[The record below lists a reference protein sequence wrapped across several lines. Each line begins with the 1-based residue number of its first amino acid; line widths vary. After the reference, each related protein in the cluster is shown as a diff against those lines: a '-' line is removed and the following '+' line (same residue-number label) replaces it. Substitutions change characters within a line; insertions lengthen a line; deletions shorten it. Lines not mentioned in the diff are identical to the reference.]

1 MNQETK
7 KLYEAFVSYLKK
19 SKSPHTARLYSRS
32 VKEFLEYLDKPLDKV
47 TTLDISAW
55 QDKLLER
62 VGSRSVET
70 MSAAL
75 KTFFKAIGRYDIAM
89 AVPSIRY
96 EARPINWLPEEKV
109 IEVIEAADPGL
120 HQAVLATGYEL
131 ALRVGEVVL
140 LERGWFNPKAR
151 VCKVRR
157 LKRKG
162 SIPLEDV
169 LPMREYFAEKL
180 QAYLESR
187 DDSLN
192 AMFVSRGKF
201 GVEEPRP
208 LTERGVNYIY
218 HLAAKRVGLNTRK
231 YSWHAFARHSR
242 LTNYAVQLM
251 KETGTADPL
260 KIMKFAGHVNI
271 KSTMVY
277 VHLAPTLLT

>member
-1 MNQETK
+1 MNREME
-7 KLYEAFVSYLKK
+7 KLYKAFVSYLEK
-19 SKSPHTARLYSRS
+19 SKSPHTARLYGRS
-32 VKEFLEYLDKPLDKV
+32 VREFLESLDKPLDRL
-47 TTLDISAW
+47 TALDISAW

-75 KTFFKAIGRYDIAM
+75 KTFFKAIGRYDMAM
-89 AVPSIRY
+89 AVPSVRY
-96 EARPINWLPEEKV
+96 EAKPINWLPEEKV
-109 IEVIEAADPGL
+109 IKVIEAAYPGL

-131 ALRVGEVVL
+131 ALRIGEIVL
-140 LERGWFNPKAR
+140 LERRWFNPKAR
-151 VCKVRR
+151 VCKIRR

-162 SIPLEDV
+162 SIPAEDV

-187 DDSLN
+187 EDKLK
-192 AMFVSRGKF
+192 AMFVSYGKF
-201 GVEEPRP
+201 MAEEPRP
-208 LTERGVNYIY
+208 ITARGVDYIY
-218 HLAAKRVGLNTRK
+218 HVTAKRVGLDTRK

-242 LTNYAVQLM
+242 ITNYAIQLM
-251 KETGTADPL
+251 KETGSADPL

-277 VHLAPTLLT
+277 VHLVPTLLT